1 MSRNVVLSFPVELI
15 YQSLNNIFEFNNN
28 FKEVVVLSLYVSV
41 FATLISSIVSIY
53 LASYMAIK
61 NFSGKSI
68 ITLTFNSLMSLP
80 PVVVGLI
87 LYIIFSSSGVLGFMD
102 LLYSP
107 HIMIIAQF
115 IIITPII
122 ISLSLKSLNDR
133 YSLLSEYLN
142 SLNTSGN
149 KIRRTI
155 IFESRYDLLIIIITG
170 LSRALSEVGAVIIV
184 GGNIDNLTRVMTTS
198 IVLETSRGELSLA
211 LSLGI
216 SLIFIAVI
224 MNLLI
229 LYIKNK
235 LL

>member
-1 MSRNVVLSFPVELI
+1 MELI
-15 YQSLNNIFEFNNN
+15 LQSFANILEFNSSL
-28 FKEVVVLSLYVSV
+28 KEIVVLSLYVSV
-41 FATLISSIVSIY
+41 VATIISSVISIY
-53 LASYMAIK
+53 LASHMAIK
-61 NFSGKSI
+61 NFLGKNT
-68 ITLTFNSLMSLP
+68 ITLIFNSLMSLP

-107 HIMIIAQF
+107 QIMVIAQI

-133 YSLLSEYLN
+133 YILLDDYLF
-142 SLNTSGN
+142 SLNASQN

-155 IFESRYDLLIIIITG
+155 IFESRYDLLIIVITG

-216 SLIFIAVI
+216 SLIIIAVT

>member
-1 MSRNVVLSFPVELI
+1 MELI
-15 YQSLNNIFEFNNN
+15 LQSFENILELNNS
-28 FKEVVVLSLYVSV
+28 FKEVVLLSLYVSV
-41 FATLISSIVSIY
+41 IATIISSVVSIY
-53 LASYMAIK
+53 LSSYMAIENFLGK
-61 NFSGKSI
+61 NA
-68 ITLTFNSLMSLP
+68 ITLIFNSLMSLP

-107 HIMIIAQF
+107 QIMIIAQF
-115 IIITPII
+115 IIITPIV

-133 YSLLSEYLN
+133 YKLLDDYLV
-142 SLNTSGN
+142 SLNASKN

-155 IFESRYDLLIIIITG
+155 IYESRYDLLIIVITG

-229 LYIKNK
+229 IYIKNK

>member
-1 MSRNVVLSFPVELI
+1 MELI
-15 YQSLNNIFEFNNN
+15 LQSFENILELNNS
-28 FKEVVVLSLYVSV
+28 FKEVVLLSLYVSV
-41 FATLISSIVSIY
+41 IATIISSVVSIY
-53 LASYMAIK
+53 LSSYMAIENFLGK
-61 NFSGKSI
+61 NA
-68 ITLTFNSLMSLP
+68 ITLIFNSLMSLP

-87 LYIIFSSSGVLGFMD
+87 LYIIFSSSGVLGFME

-107 HIMIIAQF
+107 QIMIIAQF
-115 IIITPII
+115 IIITPIV
-122 ISLSLKSLNDR
+122 ISLSIKSLNDR
-133 YSLLSEYLN
+133 YKLLDDYLV
-142 SLNTSGN
+142 SLNASKN

-155 IFESRYDLLIIIITG
+155 IYESRYDLLIIVITG

-229 LYIKNK
+229 IYIKNK

>member
-1 MSRNVVLSFPVELI
+1 
-15 YQSLNNIFEFNNN
+15 
-28 FKEVVVLSLYVSV
+28 
-41 FATLISSIVSIY
+41 
-53 LASYMAIK
+53 
-61 NFSGKSI
+61 
-68 ITLTFNSLMSLP
+68 
-80 PVVVGLI
+80 
-87 LYIIFSSSGVLGFMD
+87 
-102 LLYSP
+102 
-107 HIMIIAQF
+107 
-115 IIITPII
+115 
-122 ISLSLKSLNDR
+122 
-133 YSLLSEYLN
+133 LSEYLN
-142 SLNTSGN
+142 SLNTSKN

>member
-1 MSRNVVLSFPVELI
+1 VELI
-15 YQSLNNIFEFNNN
+15 LQSFENILELNNS
-28 FKEVVVLSLYVSV
+28 FKEVVLLSLYVSV
-41 FATLISSIVSIY
+41 IATIISSVVSIY
-53 LASYMAIK
+53 LSSYMAIENFLGK
-61 NFSGKSI
+61 NA
-68 ITLTFNSLMSLP
+68 ITLIFNSLMSLP

-107 HIMIIAQF
+107 QIMIIAQF
-115 IIITPII
+115 IIITPIV

-133 YSLLSEYLN
+133 YKLLDDYLV
-142 SLNTSGN
+142 SLNASKN

-155 IFESRYDLLIIIITG
+155 IYESRYDLLIIVITG

-229 LYIKNK
+229 IYIKNK

>member
-1 MSRNVVLSFPVELI
+1 VELI
-15 YQSLNNIFEFNNN
+15 LQSFTNIFELNNS
-28 FKEVVVLSLYVSV
+28 FKEVVFLSLYVSV
-41 FATLISSIVSIY
+41 VATLISSIISIY
-53 LASYMAIK
+53 LASYMAIRKFLGK
-61 NFSGKSI
+61 NT
-68 ITLTFNSLMSLP
+68 ITLIFNSLMSLP

-107 HIMIIAQF
+107 NIMIIAQF

-122 ISLSLKSLNDR
+122 ISLSLKSLGDR
-133 YSLLSEYLN
+133 YNVLNDYLI
-142 SLNTSGN
+142 SLNASKN

-155 IFESRYDLLIIIITG
+155 IYESRYDLLIIVITG
-170 LSRALSEVGAVIIV
+170 MSRALSEVGAVIIV
-184 GGNIDNLTRVMTTS
+184 GGNIDNITRVMTTS

-216 SLIFIAVI
+216 SLIFIAIV

-229 LYIKNK
+229 SYIKNR

>member
-1 MSRNVVLSFPVELI
+1 
-15 YQSLNNIFEFNNN
+15 
-28 FKEVVVLSLYVSV
+28 
-41 FATLISSIVSIY
+41 
-53 LASYMAIK
+53 
-61 NFSGKSI
+61 
-68 ITLTFNSLMSLP
+68 MSLP

-102 LLYSP
+102 LLYSA

-133 YSLLSEYLN
+133 YSLLSEYLY
-142 SLNTSGN
+142 SLNTSEN

-229 LYIKNK
+229 LFIKNK

>member
-1 MSRNVVLSFPVELI
+1 MYINVVLSFLVELI
-15 YQSLNNIFEFNNN
+15 LQSFANIFELNNS
-28 FKEVVVLSLYVSV
+28 FKEVVLLSLYVSV
-41 FATLISSIVSIY
+41 LATIISSVISIY
-53 LASYMAIK
+53 LSSYMAIENFLGK
-61 NFSGKSI
+61 NI
-68 ITLTFNSLMSLP
+68 LTLIFNSLMSLP
-80 PVVVGLI
+80 PVVVGLV

-107 HIMIIAQF
+107 QIMIIAQF

-133 YSLLSEYLN
+133 YNLLDDYLV
-142 SLNTSGN
+142 SLNTSNN

-155 IFESRYDLLIIIITG
+155 IYESRYDLLIIVITG

>member
-1 MSRNVVLSFPVELI
+1 MELI
-15 YQSLNNIFEFNNN
+15 LQSLANIFELKSS
-28 FKEVVVLSLYVSV
+28 FKEVVILSLYVSL
-41 FATLISSIVSIY
+41 FAAILSSIVSIY
-53 LASYMAIK
+53 LTSYMAIK
-61 NFSGKSI
+61 NFLGKDT
-68 ITLTFNSLMSLP
+68 ITLIFNSLMSLP

-107 HIMIIAQF
+107 NIMIIAQF

-122 ISLSLKSLNDR
+122 VSLSLKSLSDR
-133 YSLLSEYLN
+133 YILLKDYLTSLDTSE
-142 SLNTSGN
+142 G
-149 KIRRTI
+149 KIRATL
-155 IFESRYDLLIIIITG
+155 IFESRYDLLIIVITG

-184 GGNIDNLTRVMTTS
+184 GGNIDNLTRIMTTS

-216 SLIFIAVI
+216 SLIFIAII

-229 LYIKNK
+229 IYIKNK